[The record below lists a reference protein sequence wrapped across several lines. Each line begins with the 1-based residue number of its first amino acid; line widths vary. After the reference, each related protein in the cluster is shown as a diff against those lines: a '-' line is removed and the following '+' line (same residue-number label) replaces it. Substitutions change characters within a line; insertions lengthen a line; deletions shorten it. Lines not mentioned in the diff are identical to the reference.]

1 MLDTEPRGANTSN
14 AVTRVSDMI
23 QWKDIQ
29 ERISDCL
36 NNKQSN
42 KKSEETM
49 EDVRS
54 QVQTAAE
61 VVTIIELWEVLRN
74 NENATAERLFKEFI
88 TKAYGTDATA
98 EIMEMA
104 FPDKGAD

>member
-1 MLDTEPRGANTSN
+1 MA
-14 AVTRVSDMI
+14 
-23 QWKDIQ
+23 QWNDLQ

-36 NNKQSN
+36 NNKQTN
-42 KKSEETM
+42 KKTEETM

-61 VVTIIELWEVLRN
+61 VTAVTKLWKVLRK
-74 NENATAERLFKEFI
+74 NENATAERMFKDFV

>member
-1 MLDTEPRGANTSN
+1 MT
-14 AVTRVSDMI
+14 
-23 QWKDIQ
+23 QWNDIQ

-36 NNKQSN
+36 NNKKTN
-42 KKSEETM
+42 TRTEETM
-49 EDVRS
+49 EEVKS

-61 VVTIIELWEVLRN
+61 VTAVMRLWKVLRK
-74 NENATAERLFKEFI
+74 NENATAERLFKDFV

>member
-1 MLDTEPRGANTSN
+1 MA
-14 AVTRVSDMI
+14 
-23 QWKDIQ
+23 QWNDIQ

-42 KKSEETM
+42 KRTEETM

-61 VVTIIELWEVLRN
+61 VTAVTKLWKVLRK
-74 NENATAERLFKEFI
+74 NEN
-88 TKAYGTDATA
+88 ATA